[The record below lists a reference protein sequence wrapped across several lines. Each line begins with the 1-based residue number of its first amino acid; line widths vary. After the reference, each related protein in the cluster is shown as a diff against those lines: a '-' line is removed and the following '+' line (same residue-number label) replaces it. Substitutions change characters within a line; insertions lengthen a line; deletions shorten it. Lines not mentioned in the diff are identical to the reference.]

1 MGSNLYVILYNAT
14 VLYNLEISVMK
25 EFYVILQS
33 LDIYLYTISGEFCR
47 KDPLGENVVINST
60 PLAAYR

>member
-1 MGSNLYVILYNAT
+1 
-14 VLYNLEISVMK
+14 MK

-47 KDPLGENVVINST
+47 KDSLGENVVINST